1 MNHVGKDA
9 RYRFS
14 RFAISIALALVFW
27 GAGLIVP
34 SLFKDLGEFGTLLTW
49 VTLTLVAGI
58 FLVRALSDGLILG
71 DRAIGFF
78 MNLLGIRERPSR
90 RRVLKD
96 FLFIVAILLAAAA
109 VSPFFTD
116 LGSVG
121 NGLQILTTYVALG
134 TILLFVYDLGRTFY
148 RIAEEKA
155 NSLAD
160 WLTQPSNE
168 EAE

>member
-1 MNHVGKDA
+1 MNHVGKEA
-9 RYRFS
+9 GYRFS
-14 RFAISIALALVFW
+14 RFAISIVLALVFW
-27 GAGLIVP
+27 VAGLFVP
-34 SLFKDLGEFGTLLTW
+34 PLLGDLGEFGRLLTW

-71 DRAIGFF
+71 DRAIGFI
-78 MNLLGIRERPSR
+78 MNLVGVKERPSR

-96 FLFIVAILLAAAA
+96 LLFIVAIILAAAA
-109 VSPFFTD
+109 VSPLYGD

-121 NGLQILTTYVALG
+121 NGLQVLTTYVTLG
-134 TILLFVYDLGRTFY
+134 AILLFVYDLGRTFY

-155 NSLAD
+155 NLLAD
-160 WLTQPSNE
+160 WLTQPNIE

>member
-1 MNHVGKDA
+1 MNHVGKEA

-14 RFAISIALALVFW
+14 RFAIGIALALVFW
-27 GAGLIVP
+27 GAGLVVP
-34 SLFKDLGEFGTLLTW
+34 SLFKDLGEFGRLLSW
-49 VTLTLVAGI
+49 VTSAIVAGI

-78 MNLLGIRERPSR
+78 MNLLGVKELPSR
-90 RRVLKD
+90 RRILKD
-96 FLFIVAILLAAAA
+96 FLFIVTILLAAAA
-109 VSPFFTD
+109 VSPFYGD

-121 NGLQILTTYVALG
+121 NGLQVVTTYMALG
-134 TILLFVYDLGRTFY
+134 AILLFVYDLGRTFY

-155 NSLAD
+155 NFLAD
-160 WLTQPSNE
+160 WLTQPNNE